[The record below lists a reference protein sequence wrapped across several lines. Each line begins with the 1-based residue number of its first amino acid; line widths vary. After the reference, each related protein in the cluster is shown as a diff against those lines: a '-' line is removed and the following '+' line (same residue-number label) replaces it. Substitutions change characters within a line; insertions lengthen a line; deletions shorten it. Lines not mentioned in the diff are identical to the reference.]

1 MKVYLKI
8 KIKSLALEAETIR
21 REEKKYKTHYEY
33 LNALVTDV
41 DRNAFN
47 EAEVLIRRDAT
58 LNTRITLHEHR
69 VNHVRKEARAA
80 LLAYGFLN
88 GRAYVEIEGFTRTGF
103 SWKRVEELVKKYG
116 EGDQRTLLQQFAEW
130 RDNAQDHIDLTT
142 LALSEPEVQDDL
154 KVD

>member
-21 REEKKYKTHYEY
+21 REEKKFKTHYEY
-33 LNALVTDV
+33 LKSLDGLPN
-41 DRNAFN
+41 
-47 EAEVLIRRDAT
+47 RDQDILDKNKSQS
-58 LNTRITLHEHR
+58 LNTRINLHEHR

-88 GRAYVEIEGFTRTGF
+88 GRDYQEIEGFTRTGF
-103 SWKRVEELVKKYG
+103 SWKRVEELIKKYG
-116 EGDQRTLLQQFAEW
+116 EGEPQKLLQQFAEW
-130 RDNAQDHIDLTT
+130 RDAAQDHIDLMN
-142 LALSEPEVQDDL
+142 LALTEPEVQDEL

>member
-21 REEKKYKTHYEY
+21 REEKKFKTRYQY
-33 LNALVTDV
+33 LANKALEDNT
-41 DRNAFN
+41 
-47 EAEVLIRRDAT
+47 AEILIRREAS
-58 LNTRITLHEHR
+58 LNTRIALHEHR

-88 GRAYVEIEGFTRTGF
+88 GRDYVEIEGYTRTGF

-116 EGDQRTLLQQFAEW
+116 EGEPQTLLQQFAEW
-130 RDNAQDHIDLTT
+130 RDNAQDHIDLMV
-142 LALSEPEVQDDL
+142 LAETAPEVQDDL

>member
-33 LNALVTDV
+33 LKSLDGLPN
-41 DRNAFN
+41 
-47 EAEVLIRRDAT
+47 RDQDILDKNKSQSLT
-58 LNTRITLHEHR
+58 TRIALHEHR
-69 VNHVRKEARAA
+69 VNQVRKEARAA

-88 GRAYVEIEGFTRTGF
+88 GRAYTEIEGYTRTGF

-130 RDNAQDHIDLTT
+130 RDNAQDHIDLMI
-142 LALSEPEVQDDL
+142 LAESAPEVQDDL

>member
-21 REEKKYKTHYEY
+21 REEKKYKTKYEY
-33 LNALVTDV
+33 QNAINNALAE
-41 DRNAFN
+41 NGN
-47 EAEVLIRRDAT
+47 EAEITDRADAI
-58 LNTRITLHEHR
+58 LHTRITLHEHR

-88 GRAYVEIEGFTRTGF
+88 GRAYTEIEGYTRTGF

-130 RDNAQDHIDLTT
+130 RDNAQDHIDLMI
-142 LALSEPEVQDDL
+142 LAESAPEVQDDL